1 MEEMLIA
8 PIIPN
13 LFQVDSLSLLMSS
26 LVVIVGLVVTGYSVR
41 YMSGDTEY
49 KGFFIRLFIL
59 VSSLICMFNVDNLLL
74 FAALWAFSN
83 LILVMM
89 IVHKSFW
96 KQALESGLV
105 AARNFSIG
113 IISFL
118 LFIGLSFSLTKTFSI
133 SETLLFFTDIDL
145 VFQYILLI
153 LLIITAMT
161 QSAQL
166 PFHGWLMSSINTPTP
181 VSALM
186 HAGLVNGGGY
196 LLVKFAM
203 ALGTQS
209 ASLPLI
215 FIIGSVSAFT
225 AMLWLFVKS
234 SVKGVLVSSTISQM
248 GFMFM
253 QIGLGLYPAAIS
265 HLCMHGFFKAFHF
278 LSAGSVFS
286 ELKILKLALNKDMK
300 QVSLGVNFLISLGIA
315 SAALYLFSTASHI
328 PIDFE
333 DSSFILLIFIAMA
346 LTELSFNII
355 QEAQKTMNI
364 YISSLLAVFS
374 SCLVA
379 IFYGSFLHFS
389 EQLLASS
396 VLAATYKLTALHYFV
411 SSVFIMVWA
420 LMHFKKDLLALL
432 PMNLRLA
439 LYASLMNSSRAKAS
453 TYTSSRGDY
462 AYLKEANYLY
472 H

>member
-1 MEEMLIA
+1 MEEMLISQ
-8 PIIPN
+8 N
-13 LFQVDSLSLLMSS
+13 LFRIDALSLVMSS
-26 LVVIVGLVVTGYSVR
+26 LVIIVGLVVTAYSLK
-41 YMSGDTEY
+41 YMRGDTEY

-59 VSSLICMFNVDNLLL
+59 VASLICMFNVDNLLL

-89 IVHKSFW
+89 IVHKAFW
-96 KQALESGLV
+96 KQALESGIV
-105 AARNFSIG
+105 AARNFSAG
-113 IISFL
+113 IISLL

-133 SETLLFFTDIDL
+133 SETLVSFTNIDP
-145 VFQYILLI
+145 VFQCVLLS

-203 ALGTQS
+203 ALETQS

-278 LSAGSVFS
+278 LSAGSAFS

-300 QVSLGVNFLISLGIA
+300 QVSVGINFLISLSIA
-315 SAALYLFSTASHI
+315 SVALYLFSGASHI
-328 PIDFE
+328 SINFE
-333 DSSFILLIFIAMA
+333 DSSFILMIFIAMA
-346 LTELSFNII
+346 LAELSFNII
-355 QEAQKTMNI
+355 KEAQKTINL
-364 YISSLLAVFS
+364 YLTSLLALLS
-374 SCLVA
+374 SSIVA
-379 IFYGSFLHFS
+379 IIYGSFLHFF

-396 VLAATYKLTALHYFV
+396 LISATYKLTALHYLI
-411 SSVFIMVWA
+411 SAVFIMVWT
-420 LMHFKKDLLALL
+420 LMHFKKDLLSLL
-432 PMNLRLA
+432 PMNLRLP
-439 LYASLMNSSRAKAS
+439 LYAFLMNSSRAKAS
-453 TYTSSRGDY
+453 TYTSLRGDY
-462 AYLKEANYLY
+462 AYLKETNHLY

>member
-1 MEEMLIA
+1 MEEMLV
-8 PIIPN
+8 IPN
-13 LFQVDSLSLLMSS
+13 SFHIDSLSLVMSS
-26 LVVIVGLVVTGYSVR
+26 LVIIVGLVVAAYSVR

-49 KGFFIRLFIL
+49 KGFFIRLSIL
-59 VSSLICMFNVDNLLL
+59 ITSLICMFNVDNLLL

-89 IVHKSFW
+89 IVHKACW
-96 KQALESGLV
+96 KQALESGIL
-105 AARNFSIG
+105 AAKNFSVG
-113 IISFL
+113 IISLL

-133 SETLLFFTDIDL
+133 SETLASFTNLDS
-145 VFQYILLI
+145 VSQCVLLA

-215 FIIGSVSAFT
+215 FIIGSVSAFI

-278 LSAGSVFS
+278 LSAGSAFS

-300 QVSLGVNFLISLGIA
+300 QVSVGINFLISLSIA
-315 SAALYLFSTASHI
+315 SVALYLFSGASHI
-328 PIDFE
+328 SIDFE

-355 QEAQKTMNI
+355 KEAQKTINL
-364 YISSLLAVFS
+364 YLTFFLALLSSSV
-374 SCLVA
+374 VA
-379 IFYGSFLHFS
+379 IIYGSFLHFF

-396 VLAATYKLTALHYFV
+396 VVSETYRLTALHYLV
-411 SSVFIMVWA
+411 SAVFIMVWA

-432 PMNLRLA
+432 PMNLRLP
-439 LYASLMNSSRAKAS
+439 LYAFLMNSSRAKAS

-462 AYLKEANYLY
+462 AYLKETNHLY
-472 H
+472 N

>member
-1 MEEMLIA
+1 MEEMLISQ
-8 PIIPN
+8 N
-13 LFQVDSLSLLMSS
+13 LFRIDALSLVMSC
-26 LVVIVGLVVTGYSVR
+26 LVIIVGLVVTAYSVR

-49 KGFFIRLFIL
+49 KGFFIRLIIL
-59 VSSLICMFNVDNLLL
+59 ITSLICMFNVDNLLL

-89 IVHKSFW
+89 IVHKAFW
-96 KQALESGLV
+96 KQALESGIV
-105 AARNFSIG
+105 AARNFSAG
-113 IISFL
+113 IISLL

-133 SETLLFFTDIDL
+133 SETLVSFTNIDP
-145 VFQYILLI
+145 VFQCVLLA

-203 ALGTQS
+203 ALETQS

-278 LSAGSVFS
+278 LSAGSAFS

-300 QVSLGVNFLISLGIA
+300 QVSVGINFLISLSIA
-315 SAALYLFSTASHI
+315 SVALYLFSGASHI
-328 PIDFE
+328 SIDFE

-346 LTELSFNII
+346 LAELSFNII
-355 QEAQKTMNI
+355 KEAQKTINL
-364 YISSLLAVFS
+364 YLTSLLALLS
-374 SCLVA
+374 SSIVA
-379 IFYGSFLHFS
+379 IIYGSFLHFF
-389 EQLLASS
+389 EQLLAASLIS
-396 VLAATYKLTALHYFV
+396 ATYKLTALHYLV
-411 SSVFIMVWA
+411 SSVFITLWA
-420 LMHFKKDLLALL
+420 LMHFKKDLLSLL
-432 PMNLRLA
+432 PMNLRLP
-439 LYASLMNSSRAKAS
+439 LYAFLMNSSRAKSS
-453 TYTSSRGDY
+453 TYTSSRSDY
-462 AYLKEANYLY
+462 AYLKETNHLY

>member
-1 MEEMLIA
+1 MLIST
-8 PIIPN
+8 N
-13 LFQVDSLSLLMSS
+13 LFQVDSLSLVMSS
-26 LVVIVGLVVTGYSVR
+26 LVILVGLVVTAYSVR

-49 KGFFIRLFIL
+49 KSFFIRLFIL

-89 IVHKSFW
+89 IVHKAFW
-96 KQALESGLV
+96 KQALESGIV
-105 AARNFSIG
+105 AARNFFIG

-133 SETLLFFTDIDL
+133 SETLLSFPNIDP
-145 VFQYILLI
+145 VFQYVLLI
-153 LLIITAMT
+153 LLVITAMT

-278 LSAGSVFS
+278 LSAGSAFS

-300 QVSLGVNFLISLGIA
+300 QVSVGISFLISLSIA
-315 SAALYLFSTASHI
+315 SMALYLFSSASHI
-328 PIDFE
+328 SIDFE

-346 LTELSFNII
+346 LAELSFNII

-364 YISSLLAVFS
+364 YVTCSLAVFS
-374 SCLVA
+374 SCSVA
-379 IFYGSFLHFS
+379 MIYGSFLHFF
-389 EQLLASS
+389 EQFLASS
-396 VLAATYKLTALHYFV
+396 VVAATYKLTVIHYVV
-411 SSVFIMVWA
+411 SSVFIIVWA
-420 LMHFKKDLLALL
+420 LMHFKKDLLSLL
-432 PMNLRLA
+432 PMNLRLP
-439 LYASLMNSSRAKAS
+439 LYAFLMNSSRAKAS

-462 AYLKEANYLY
+462 AYLKETNYLY
-472 H
+472 Y

>member
-1 MEEMLIA
+1 MEEMLV
-8 PIIPN
+8 IPN
-13 LFQVDSLSLLMSS
+13 SFHIDSLSLVMSS
-26 LVVIVGLVVTGYSVR
+26 LVIIVGLVVAAYSVR

-49 KGFFIRLFIL
+49 KGFFIRLIIL
-59 VSSLICMFNVDNLLL
+59 ITSLICMFNVDNLLL

-89 IVHKSFW
+89 IVHKAFW
-96 KQALESGLV
+96 KQALESGIL
-105 AARNFSIG
+105 AAKNFSLG
-113 IISFL
+113 IMSFL

-133 SETLLFFTDIDL
+133 SETLLSFPNIDP
-145 VFQYILLI
+145 VFQYVLLI
-153 LLIITAMT
+153 LLVITAMT

-278 LSAGSVFS
+278 LSAGSAFS

-300 QVSLGVNFLISLGIA
+300 QVSLKVNFSLSLILGIISL
-315 SAALYLFSTASHI
+315 LVFSQASHI
-328 PIDFE
+328 SINFE

-355 QEAQKTMNI
+355 KEAQKTINL
-364 YISSLLAVFS
+364 YLTFFLALLSSSV
-374 SCLVA
+374 VA
-379 IFYGSFLHFS
+379 IIYGSFLHFF

-396 VLAATYKLTALHYFV
+396 VLSETYRLTALHYLV

-432 PMNLRLA
+432 PMNLRLP
-439 LYASLMNSSRAKAS
+439 LYAFLMNSSRAQAS

-462 AYLKEANYLY
+462 AYLKETNHLY

>member
-1 MEEMLIA
+1 MEEMLISQ
-8 PIIPN
+8 N
-13 LFQVDSLSLLMSS
+13 LFRIDALSLVMSC
-26 LVVIVGLVVTGYSVR
+26 LVIIVGLVVTAYSVR
-41 YMSGDTEY
+41 YMSGDAEY
-49 KGFFIRLFIL
+49 KGFFIRLSIL
-59 VSSLICMFNVDNLLL
+59 ITSLICMFNADNLLL

-89 IVHKSFW
+89 IVHKAFW
-96 KQALESGLV
+96 KQALESGIL
-105 AARNFSIG
+105 AAKNFTVG
-113 IISFL
+113 IISLL

-133 SETLLFFTDIDL
+133 SETLLAFANLDPFFQC
-145 VFQYILLI
+145 VLLA

-196 LLVKFAM
+196 LLIKFAM
-203 ALGTQS
+203 ALETQS

-215 FIIGSVSAFT
+215 FIIGSMSAFT

-278 LSAGSVFS
+278 LSAGSAFS

-300 QVSLGVNFLISLGIA
+300 QVSVGINFLISLSIA
-315 SAALYLFSTASHI
+315 SVALYLFSGASHI
-328 PIDFE
+328 SINFE

-355 QEAQKTMNI
+355 KEAQKTINL
-364 YISSLLAVFS
+364 YLTFFLALLSSSV
-374 SCLVA
+374 VA
-379 IFYGSFLHFS
+379 IIYGSFLHFF

-396 VLAATYKLTALHYFV
+396 VVSETYRLTALHYFV
-411 SSVFIMVWA
+411 SSVFITLWT
-420 LMHFKKDLLALL
+420 LMHFKKDLLSLL
-432 PMNLRLA
+432 PMNLRLP
-439 LYASLMNSSRAKAS
+439 LYAFLMNSSRAKAS

-462 AYLKEANYLY
+462 AYLKETNHLY

>member
-1 MEEMLIA
+1 MEEML
-8 PIIPN
+8 IIPN
-13 LFQVDSLSLLMSS
+13 LFQVDSLSLVMSC
-26 LVVIVGLVVTGYSVR
+26 LVIIVALVVTAYSVK
-41 YMSGDTEY
+41 YMRGDTEY

-59 VSSLICMFNVDNLLL
+59 VASLICMFNVDNLLL

-83 LILVMM
+83 LVLVMM
-89 IVHKSFW
+89 IIHKAFW
-96 KQALESGLV
+96 KQALESGML
-105 AARNFSIG
+105 AARNFSVG
-113 IISFL
+113 TISFL

-133 SETLLFFTDIDL
+133 SETLVSFTNIDP
-145 VFQYILLI
+145 VFQCALLA

-215 FIIGSVSAFT
+215 FIIGSVSAFV

-278 LSAGSVFS
+278 LSAGSAFS

-300 QVSLGVNFLISLGIA
+300 QVSVALNFFISLVIGAIA
-315 SAALYLFSTASHI
+315 LLVFSNASHI
-328 PIDFE
+328 LINLE
-333 DSSFILLIFIAMA
+333 DSSFILLLFVYMA
-346 LTELSFNII
+346 LTELSFNVIK
-355 QEAQKTMNI
+355 EAQKAINI
-364 YISSLLAVFS
+364 SLTCLLALFS
-374 SCLVA
+374 SFLVA
-379 IFYGSFLHFS
+379 ILYGSFLHFFD
-389 EQLLASS
+389 QLLASS
-396 VLAATYKLTALHYFV
+396 VVAATYKLTAFQYVL

-420 LMHFKKDLLALL
+420 LMHFKKDLLSLL
-432 PMNLRLA
+432 PMNLRLP
-439 LYASLMNSSRAKAS
+439 LYAFLINSSRTAAL
-453 TYTSSRGDY
+453 TNTSSRGDY
-462 AYLKEANYLY
+462 AYLKDTNHLY
-472 H
+472 R

>member
-1 MEEMLIA
+1 MEEMLISQ
-8 PIIPN
+8 N
-13 LFQVDSLSLLMSS
+13 LFRIDALSLVMSCLVIIVS
-26 LVVIVGLVVTGYSVR
+26 LVVTAYSVK

-49 KGFFIRLFIL
+49 KGFFIRLIIL
-59 VSSLICMFNVDNLLL
+59 ITSLICMFNVDNLLL

-89 IVHKSFW
+89 IVHKAFW
-96 KQALESGLV
+96 KQALESGIV
-105 AARNFSIG
+105 AARNFSAG
-113 IISFL
+113 IISLL

-133 SETLLFFTDIDL
+133 SETLVSFTNIDP
-145 VFQYILLI
+145 VFQCVLLA

-278 LSAGSVFS
+278 LSAGSAFS
-286 ELKILKLALNKDMK
+286 ELKILKLALNSDMK
-300 QVSLGVNFLISLGIA
+300 QVSVKINFLMSSIIGIIT
-315 SAALYLFSTASHI
+315 LFIFSQASHI
-328 PIDFE
+328 SINVE
-333 DSSFILLIFIAMA
+333 DSSFILMIFIAMA
-346 LTELSFNII
+346 LAELSFNII
-355 QEAQKTMNI
+355 KEAQKTINL
-364 YISSLLAVFS
+364 YLTSLLALLS
-374 SCLVA
+374 SSIVA
-379 IFYGSFLHFS
+379 IIYGSFLHFF

-396 VLAATYKLTALHYFV
+396 LISATYKLTALHYLV

-420 LMHFKKDLLALL
+420 LMHFKKDLLSLL
-432 PMNLRLA
+432 PMNLRLP
-439 LYASLMNSSRAKAS
+439 LYAFLMNSSRAKSS
-453 TYTSSRGDY
+453 TYTSSRSDY
-462 AYLKEANYLY
+462 AYLKETNHLY

>member
-1 MEEMLIA
+1 MEEMLV
-8 PIIPN
+8 IPN
-13 LFQVDSLSLLMSS
+13 SFHIDSLSLVMSS
-26 LVVIVGLVVTGYSVR
+26 LVIIVGLVVAAYSVR

-49 KGFFIRLFIL
+49 KGFFIRLSIL
-59 VSSLICMFNVDNLLL
+59 ITSLICMFNVDNLLL

-89 IVHKSFW
+89 IVHKAFW
-96 KQALESGLV
+96 KQALESGIL
-105 AARNFSIG
+105 AAKNFSVG
-113 IISFL
+113 IISLL

-133 SETLLFFTDIDL
+133 SETLASFTNLDS
-145 VFQYILLI
+145 VSQCVLLA

-215 FIIGSVSAFT
+215 FIIGSVSAFI

-278 LSAGSVFS
+278 LSAGSAFS

-300 QVSLGVNFLISLGIA
+300 QVSVGINFLISLSIA
-315 SAALYLFSTASHI
+315 SVALYLFSGASHI
-328 PIDFE
+328 SIDFE

-355 QEAQKTMNI
+355 KEAQKTINL
-364 YISSLLAVFS
+364 YLTFFLALLSSSV
-374 SCLVA
+374 VA
-379 IFYGSFLHFS
+379 IIYGSFLHFF

-396 VLAATYKLTALHYFV
+396 VVSETYRLTALHYLV
-411 SSVFIMVWA
+411 SAVFIMVWA

-432 PMNLRLA
+432 PMNLRLP
-439 LYASLMNSSRAKAS
+439 LYAFLMNSSRAKAS

-462 AYLKEANYLY
+462 AYLKETNHLY
-472 H
+472 N

>member
-1 MEEMLIA
+1 MEEMLISQ
-8 PIIPN
+8 N
-13 LFQVDSLSLLMSS
+13 LFRIDALSLVMSC
-26 LVVIVGLVVTGYSVR
+26 LVIIVGLVVTAYSVK

-49 KGFFIRLFIL
+49 KGFFIRLIIL
-59 VSSLICMFNVDNLLL
+59 ITSLICMFNVDNLLL

-89 IVHKSFW
+89 IVHKAFW
-96 KQALESGLV
+96 KQALESGIV
-105 AARNFSIG
+105 AARNFSAR
-113 IISFL
+113 IISLL

-133 SETLLFFTDIDL
+133 SETLVSFTNIDP
-145 VFQYILLI
+145 VFQCVLLA

-203 ALGTQS
+203 ALETQS

-278 LSAGSVFS
+278 LSAGSAFS
-286 ELKILKLALNKDMK
+286 ELKILKLALNRDMK
-300 QVSLGVNFLISLGIA
+300 QVSVGINFLISLSIA
-315 SAALYLFSTASHI
+315 SVALYLSSGASHI
-328 PIDFE
+328 SINFE
-333 DSSFILLIFIAMA
+333 DSNFILLIFIAMA

-355 QEAQKTMNI
+355 KEAQKTINL
-364 YISSLLAVFS
+364 YLTFFLALLSSSV
-374 SCLVA
+374 VA
-379 IFYGSFLHFS
+379 IIYGSFLHFF

-396 VLAATYKLTALHYFV
+396 LISATYKLTALHYLV

-420 LMHFKKDLLALL
+420 LMHFKKDLLSLL
-432 PMNLRLA
+432 PMNLRLP
-439 LYASLMNSSRAKAS
+439 LYAFLMNSSRAKSS
-453 TYTSSRGDY
+453 TYTSSRSDY
-462 AYLKEANYLY
+462 AYLKETNHLY

>member
-1 MEEMLIA
+1 MEKMLVS
-8 PIIPN
+8 PN
-13 LFQVDSLSLLMSS
+13 LFQVDSLSLVMSL
-26 LVVIVGLVVTGYSVR
+26 LVLIVGLVVTVYSVR
-41 YMSGDTEY
+41 YMRGDAEY
-49 KGFFIRLFIL
+49 KGFFIRLSIL
-59 VSSLICMFNVDNLLL
+59 ITSLICMFNVDNMLL

-89 IVHKSFW
+89 IVHKAFW
-96 KQALESGLV
+96 KQALASGIV
-105 AARNFSIG
+105 AGRNFSIG

-133 SETLLFFTDIDL
+133 SETLASFTNL
-145 VFQYILLI
+145 GSVSQCVLLA

-209 ASLPLI
+209 ASLSLI

-248 GFMFM
+248 GFMFI

-278 LSAGSVFS
+278 LSAGSAFS

-300 QVSLGVNFLISLGIA
+300 QVSVGINFLISLSIA
-315 SAALYLFSTASHI
+315 SVALYLFSGASHI
-328 PIDFE
+328 SIDFE

-355 QEAQKTMNI
+355 KEAQKTINL
-364 YISSLLAVFS
+364 YLTFFLALLSSSV
-374 SCLVA
+374 VA
-379 IFYGSFLHFS
+379 IIYGSFLHFF

-396 VLAATYKLTALHYFV
+396 VVSETYRLTALHYLV
-411 SSVFIMVWA
+411 SAVFIIVWA

-432 PMNLRLA
+432 PMNLRLP
-439 LYASLMNSSRAKAS
+439 LYAFLMNSSRAKAS

-462 AYLKEANYLY
+462 AYLKETNHLY
-472 H
+472 N

>member
-1 MEEMLIA
+1 
-8 PIIPN
+8 
-13 LFQVDSLSLLMSS
+13 
-26 LVVIVGLVVTGYSVR
+26 
-41 YMSGDTEY
+41 
-49 KGFFIRLFIL
+49 
-59 VSSLICMFNVDNLLL
+59 MFNVDNLLL

-89 IVHKSFW
+89 IVHKAFW
-96 KQALESGLV
+96 KQALESGIV
-105 AARNFSIG
+105 AARNFFIG

-133 SETLLFFTDIDL
+133 SETLLSFPNIDP
-145 VFQYILLI
+145 VFQYVLLI
-153 LLIITAMT
+153 LLVITAMT

-278 LSAGSVFS
+278 LSAGSAFS

-300 QVSLGVNFLISLGIA
+300 QVSVGISFLISLSIA
-315 SAALYLFSTASHI
+315 SMALYLFSSASHI
-328 PIDFE
+328 SIDFE

-346 LTELSFNII
+346 LAELSFNII

-364 YISSLLAVFS
+364 YVTCSLAVFS
-374 SCLVA
+374 SCSVA
-379 IFYGSFLHFS
+379 MIYGSFLHFF
-389 EQLLASS
+389 EQFLASS
-396 VLAATYKLTALHYFV
+396 VVAATYKLTVIHYVV
-411 SSVFIMVWA
+411 SSVFIIVWA
-420 LMHFKKDLLALL
+420 LMHFKKDLLSLL
-432 PMNLRLA
+432 PMNLRLP
-439 LYASLMNSSRAKAS
+439 LYAFLMNSSRAKAS

-462 AYLKEANYLY
+462 AYLKETNYLY
-472 H
+472 Y

>member
-1 MEEMLIA
+1 MLIA

>member
-1 MEEMLIA
+1 MEEMLV
-8 PIIPN
+8 IPN
-13 LFQVDSLSLLMSS
+13 SFHIDSLSLVMSS
-26 LVVIVGLVVTGYSVR
+26 LVIIVGLVVAAYSVR

-49 KGFFIRLFIL
+49 KGFFVRLSIL
-59 VSSLICMFNVDNLLL
+59 IISLICMFNVDNILL

-89 IVHKSFW
+89 IVHKACW
-96 KQALESGLV
+96 KQALESGIL
-105 AARNFSIG
+105 AAKNFSVG
-113 IISFL
+113 IISLL

-133 SETLLFFTDIDL
+133 SETLFTFANLDS
-145 VFQYILLI
+145 VSQCVLLA

-278 LSAGSVFS
+278 LSAGSAFS

-300 QVSLGVNFLISLGIA
+300 QVSVGINFLISLSIA
-315 SAALYLFSTASHI
+315 SVALYLFAGASHI
-328 PIDFE
+328 SIDFE

-355 QEAQKTMNI
+355 KEAQKTINL
-364 YISSLLAVFS
+364 YLTFFLALLISSV
-374 SCLVA
+374 VA
-379 IFYGSFLHFS
+379 IIYGSFLHFF

-396 VLAATYKLTALHYFV
+396 VVSETYRLTALHYLV
-411 SSVFIMVWA
+411 SAVFIMVWA

-432 PMNLRLA
+432 PMNLRLP
-439 LYASLMNSSRAKAS
+439 LYAFLMNSSRAKAS

-462 AYLKEANYLY
+462 AYLKETNHLY
-472 H
+472 N

>member
-1 MEEMLIA
+1 MEEMLV
-8 PIIPN
+8 IPN
-13 LFQVDSLSLLMSS
+13 SFHIDSLSLVMSC
-26 LVVIVGLVVTGYSVR
+26 LVIIVGLVVTAYSVR

-49 KGFFIRLFIL
+49 KGFFVRLSIL
-59 VSSLICMFNVDNLLL
+59 ITSLICMFNVDNLLL

-89 IVHKSFW
+89 IVHKACW
-96 KQALESGLV
+96 KQALESGIL
-105 AARNFSIG
+105 AAKNFSVG
-113 IISFL
+113 IISLL

-133 SETLLFFTDIDL
+133 SETLVSFTNIDP
-145 VFQYILLI
+145 VFQCVLLA

-278 LSAGSVFS
+278 LSAGSAFS

-300 QVSLGVNFLISLGIA
+300 QVSVGINFLISLSIA
-315 SAALYLFSTASHI
+315 SVALYLFAGASHI
-328 PIDFE
+328 SIDFE

-355 QEAQKTMNI
+355 KEAQKTINL
-364 YISSLLAVFS
+364 YLTFFLALLSSSV
-374 SCLVA
+374 VA
-379 IFYGSFLHFS
+379 IIYGSFLHFF

-396 VLAATYKLTALHYFV
+396 VVSETYRLTALHYLV
-411 SSVFIMVWA
+411 SAVFIMVWA

-432 PMNLRLA
+432 PMNLRLP
-439 LYASLMNSSRAKAS
+439 LYAFLMNSSRAKAS

-462 AYLKEANYLY
+462 AYLKETNHLY
-472 H
+472 N

>member
-1 MEEMLIA
+1 MEEMLV
-8 PIIPN
+8 IPN
-13 LFQVDSLSLLMSS
+13 SFHIDSLSLVMSS
-26 LVVIVGLVVTGYSVR
+26 LVIIVGLVVAAYSVR

-49 KGFFIRLFIL
+49 KGFFIRLIIL
-59 VSSLICMFNVDNLLL
+59 ITSLICMFNVDNLLL

-89 IVHKSFW
+89 IVHKAFW
-96 KQALESGLV
+96 KQALESGIL
-105 AARNFSIG
+105 AAKNFSLG
-113 IISFL
+113 IMSFL

-133 SETLLFFTDIDL
+133 SETLLSFPNIDP
-145 VFQYILLI
+145 VFQYVLLI
-153 LLIITAMT
+153 LLVITAMT

-278 LSAGSVFS
+278 LSAGSAFS

-300 QVSLGVNFLISLGIA
+300 QVSLKVNFSLSLILGIISL
-315 SAALYLFSTASHI
+315 LVFSQASHI
-328 PIDFE
+328 SINFE

-355 QEAQKTMNI
+355 KEAQKTINL
-364 YISSLLAVFS
+364 YLTFFLALLSSSV
-374 SCLVA
+374 VA
-379 IFYGSFLHFS
+379 IIYGSFLHFF

-396 VLAATYKLTALHYFV
+396 VLSETYRLTALHYLV

-420 LMHFKKDLLALL
+420 LMHLIFSRTHCFNILL
-432 PMNLRLA
+432 
-439 LYASLMNSSRAKAS
+439 S
-453 TYTSSRGDY
+453 TEG
-462 AYLKEANYLY
+462 
-472 H
+472 

>member
-1 MEEMLIA
+1 MEEMLISQ
-8 PIIPN
+8 N
-13 LFQVDSLSLLMSS
+13 LFRIDALSLVMSC
-26 LVVIVGLVVTGYSVR
+26 LVIIVGLVVTAYSVK

-49 KGFFIRLFIL
+49 KGFFIRLIIL
-59 VSSLICMFNVDNLLL
+59 ITSLICMFNVDNLLL

-89 IVHKSFW
+89 IVHKAFW
-96 KQALESGLV
+96 KQALESGIV
-105 AARNFSIG
+105 AARNFSAG
-113 IISFL
+113 IISLL

-133 SETLLFFTDIDL
+133 SETLVSFTNIDP
-145 VFQYILLI
+145 VFQCVLLA

-203 ALGTQS
+203 ALETQS

-278 LSAGSVFS
+278 LSAGSAFS
-286 ELKILKLALNKDMK
+286 ELKILKLALNRDMK
-300 QVSLGVNFLISLGIA
+300 QVSVGINFLISLSIA
-315 SAALYLFSTASHI
+315 SVALYLFSGASHI
-328 PIDFE
+328 SINFE
-333 DSSFILLIFIAMA
+333 DSNFILLIFIAMA

-355 QEAQKTMNI
+355 KEAQKTINL
-364 YISSLLAVFS
+364 YLTFFLALLSSSV
-374 SCLVA
+374 VA
-379 IFYGSFLHFS
+379 IIYGSFLHFF

-396 VLAATYKLTALHYFV
+396 LISATYKLTALHYLV

-420 LMHFKKDLLALL
+420 LMHFKKDLLSLL
-432 PMNLRLA
+432 PMNLRLP
-439 LYASLMNSSRAKAS
+439 LYAFLMNSSRAKSS
-453 TYTSSRGDY
+453 TYTSSRSDY
-462 AYLKEANYLY
+462 AYLKETNHLY

>member
-1 MEEMLIA
+1 MEEMLI
-8 PIIPN
+8 IPN
-13 LFQVDSLSLLMSS
+13 SFHIDSLSLVMSS
-26 LVVIVGLVVTGYSVR
+26 LVIIVGLVVAAYSVR

-49 KGFFIRLFIL
+49 KGFFIRLIIL
-59 VSSLICMFNVDNLLL
+59 ITSLICMFNVDNLLL

-89 IVHKSFW
+89 IVHKAFW
-96 KQALESGLV
+96 KQALESGIL
-105 AARNFSIG
+105 AAKNFSLG
-113 IISFL
+113 IMSFL

-133 SETLLFFTDIDL
+133 SETLLSFPNIDP
-145 VFQYILLI
+145 VFQYVLLI
-153 LLIITAMT
+153 LLVITAMT

-278 LSAGSVFS
+278 LSAGSAFS

-300 QVSLGVNFLISLGIA
+300 QVSLKVNFSLSLILGIISL
-315 SAALYLFSTASHI
+315 LVFSQASHI
-328 PIDFE
+328 SINFE

-355 QEAQKTMNI
+355 KEAQKTINL
-364 YISSLLAVFS
+364 YLTFFLALLSSSV
-374 SCLVA
+374 VA
-379 IFYGSFLHFS
+379 IIYGSFLHFF

-396 VLAATYKLTALHYFV
+396 VVSETYRLTALHYLV

-432 PMNLRLA
+432 PMNLRLS
-439 LYASLMNSSRAKAS
+439 LYAFLMNSSRAKAS
-453 TYTSSRGDY
+453 TYTSVRGDY
-462 AYLKEANYLY
+462 AYLKETNHLY

>member
-1 MEEMLIA
+1 MLISQ
-8 PIIPN
+8 N
-13 LFQVDSLSLLMSS
+13 LFRINALSLVMSC
-26 LVVIVGLVVTGYSVR
+26 LVIIVGLVVTAYSLK
-41 YMSGDTEY
+41 YMRGDTEY

-59 VSSLICMFNVDNLLL
+59 VASLICMFNVDNLLL
-74 FAALWAFSN
+74 FATLWAFSN

-89 IVHKSFW
+89 IVHKAFW

-105 AARNFSIG
+105 ATRNFSVG
-113 IISFL
+113 MISLL

-133 SETLLFFTDIDL
+133 SETLVSFTNIDP
-145 VFQYILLI
+145 VFQCALLA

-215 FIIGSVSAFT
+215 FIIGSVSAFA

-278 LSAGSVFS
+278 LSAGSAFS
-286 ELKILKLALNKDMK
+286 ELKILKLALNRDMK
-300 QVSLGVNFLISLGIA
+300 QVSVGINFLISLSIA
-315 SAALYLFSTASHI
+315 SVALYLLSGASHI
-328 PIDFE
+328 SINFE

-355 QEAQKTMNI
+355 KEAQKTINL
-364 YISSLLAVFS
+364 YLTFFLALLSSSV
-374 SCLVA
+374 VA
-379 IFYGSFLHFS
+379 IIYGSFLHFF
-389 EQLLASS
+389 EQLLAAS
-396 VLAATYKLTALHYFV
+396 VVSETYRLTALHYFV
-411 SSVFIMVWA
+411 SSVFITLWA

-432 PMNLRLA
+432 PMNLRLP
-439 LYASLMNSSRAKAS
+439 LYAFLMNSSRAKAS

-462 AYLKEANYLY
+462 AYLKETNHLY

>member
-1 MEEMLIA
+1 MLISQ
-8 PIIPN
+8 N
-13 LFQVDSLSLLMSS
+13 LFRIDALSLVMSC
-26 LVVIVGLVVTGYSVR
+26 LVIIVGLVVTAYSLK
-41 YMSGDTEY
+41 YMRGDTEY

-59 VSSLICMFNVDNLLL
+59 VASLICMFNVDNLLL
-74 FAALWAFSN
+74 FATLWAFSN

-89 IVHKSFW
+89 IVHKAFW

-105 AARNFSIG
+105 ATRNFSVG
-113 IISFL
+113 IISLL

-133 SETLLFFTDIDL
+133 SETLVSFINIDP
-145 VFQYILLI
+145 VFQCVLLA

-278 LSAGSVFS
+278 LSAGSAFS
-286 ELKILKLALNKDMK
+286 ELKILKLALNRDMK
-300 QVSLGVNFLISLGIA
+300 QVSVGINFLISLSIA
-315 SAALYLFSTASHI
+315 SVALYLFSGASHI
-328 PIDFE
+328 SINLE

-355 QEAQKTMNI
+355 KEAQKTINL
-364 YISSLLAVFS
+364 YLTFFLALLSSSV
-374 SCLVA
+374 VA
-379 IFYGSFLHFS
+379 IIYGSFLHFF
-389 EQLLASS
+389 EQLLAASLIS
-396 VLAATYKLTALHYFV
+396 ATYKLTALHYLV

-420 LMHFKKDLLALL
+420 LMHFKKDLLSLL
-432 PMNLRLA
+432 PMNLRLP
-439 LYASLMNSSRAKAS
+439 LYAFLMNSSRAKSS
-453 TYTSSRGDY
+453 TYTSSRSDY
-462 AYLKEANYLY
+462 AYLKETNHLY

>member
-1 MEEMLIA
+1 MEEMR
-8 PIIPN
+8 IIPN
-13 LFQVDSLSLLMSS
+13 LFQVDSLSLVMSS
-26 LVVIVGLVVTGYSVR
+26 LVIIVALVVTAYSVK
-41 YMSGDTEY
+41 YMRGDTEY

-59 VSSLICMFNVDNLLL
+59 VASLICMFNVDNLLL

-83 LILVMM
+83 LVLVMM
-89 IVHKSFW
+89 IIHKAFW
-96 KQALESGLV
+96 KQALESGML
-105 AARNFSIG
+105 AARNFSVG
-113 IISFL
+113 TISFL

-133 SETLLFFTDIDL
+133 SETLVSFTNIDP
-145 VFQYILLI
+145 VSQCALLA

-215 FIIGSVSAFT
+215 FIIGSVSAFV

-278 LSAGSVFS
+278 LSAGSAFS

-300 QVSLGVNFLISLGIA
+300 QVSVALNFFISLVIGAIA
-315 SAALYLFSTASHI
+315 LLVFSNASHI
-328 PIDFE
+328 LINLE
-333 DSSFILLIFIAMA
+333 DSSFILLLFVYMA
-346 LTELSFNII
+346 LTELSFNVIK
-355 QEAQKTMNI
+355 EAQKAINI
-364 YISSLLAVFS
+364 SLTCLLALFS
-374 SCLVA
+374 SFLVA
-379 IFYGSFLHFS
+379 ILYGSFLHFFD
-389 EQLLASS
+389 QLLASS
-396 VLAATYKLTALHYFV
+396 VVAATYKLTAFQYVL

-420 LMHFKKDLLALL
+420 LMHFKKDLLSLL
-432 PMNLRLA
+432 PMNLRLP
-439 LYASLMNSSRAKAS
+439 LYAFLINSSRTAAL
-453 TYTSSRGDY
+453 TNTSSRGDY
-462 AYLKEANYLY
+462 AYLKDTNHLY
-472 H
+472 R

>member
-1 MEEMLIA
+1 MLT
-8 PIIPN
+8 IPN
-13 LFQVDSLSLLMSS
+13 LFYVDSLSLVMSS
-26 LVVIVGLVVTGYSVR
+26 LVIIVGLVVAAYSVK
-41 YMSGDTEY
+41 YMRGDTEY

-59 VSSLICMFNVDNLLL
+59 VASLICMFNVDNLLL
-74 FAALWAFSN
+74 FAALWALSN
-83 LILVMM
+83 LFLVMM
-89 IVHKSFW
+89 IVHKAFW
-96 KQALESGLV
+96 KQALESGVL
-105 AARNFSIG
+105 AARNFSVG
-113 IISFL
+113 TISFL

-133 SETLLFFTDIDL
+133 SETLLAFTNLDPA
-145 VFQYILLI
+145 FQCALLA

-278 LSAGSVFS
+278 LSAGSAFS

-300 QVSLGVNFLISLGIA
+300 QVSVALNFFISLAIGAIA
-315 SAALYLFSTASHI
+315 LLVFSNASHI
-328 PIDFE
+328 LINLE
-333 DSSFILLIFIAMA
+333 DSSFILLLFVYMA
-346 LTELSFNII
+346 LTEFSFNVIK
-355 QEAQKTMNI
+355 EAQKAINI
-364 YISSLLAVFS
+364 YLTYSLAVLG

-379 IFYGSFLHFS
+379 IIYGSFLHFF

-396 VLAATYKLTALHYFV
+396 VVAANYKLTAFQYVL
-411 SSVFIMVWA
+411 SSGFIMVWA
-420 LMHFKKDLLALL
+420 LMHFKKDLLSLL
-432 PMNLRLA
+432 PMNLRLP
-439 LYASLMNSSRAKAS
+439 LYAFLINSSRTAAS
-453 TYTSSRGDY
+453 TNTSSRGDY
-462 AYLKEANYLY
+462 AYLKDTNHLY
-472 H
+472 R